1 MKHIINA
8 TLVSIGLSV
17 ASSAAWAQFAPTMNA
32 AAVQAEVQ
40 KQLAANTSQEAIIK
54 AATEANISPDSLIQA
69 LTSSVPKDQLQAVVA
84 LLAKQFA
91 NNQPALNVLAAS
103 AKAQGLSEDQ
113 TRSIIVASSP
123 ASNSNFALAG
133 VGGNTPANFV
143 APVNSLFNSNSPVSG
158 SGSGAPAS
166 AN

>member
-17 ASSAAWAQFAPTMNA
+17 ASSAAWAQFAPTMDA
-32 AAVQAEVQ
+32 AAVKAQVQ
-40 KQLAANTSQEAIIK
+40 KQLNENASIEAIIN
-54 AATEANISPDSLIQA
+54 AATEANISPESLIQA
-69 LTSSVPKDQLQAVVA
+69 LTSSVPKDKLEQVVA

-103 AKAQGLSEDQ
+103 AQGQGLSADQ
-113 TRSIIVASSP
+113 ARNIIAANIP
-123 ASNSNFALAG
+123 GANFALAG
-133 VGGNTPANFV
+133 LGGSATPTSLV
-143 APVNSLFNSNSPVSG
+143 TPVNSLFNSNSPVSG

>member
-8 TLVSIGLSV
+8 TLVSVGLSV
-17 ASSAAWAQFAPTMNA
+17 ASSAAWAQFAPTMDA

-40 KQLAANTSQEAIIK
+40 KQLAANTSEEAIIK
-54 AATEANISPDSLIQA
+54 AAADANISPESLIQA
-69 LTSSVPKDQLQAVVA
+69 LTASVPAAKLEQVVA

-91 NNQPALNVLAAS
+91 ANQPALNVLATS
-103 AKAQGLSEDQ
+103 AQARGLSAAQ
-113 TRSIIVASSP
+113 TRNIIVASSP
-123 ASNSNFALAG
+123 ASNFALAG
-133 VGGNTPANFV
+133 VGGNTPSVNV
-143 APVNSLFNSNSPVSG
+143 TPVNSLFNSNSPASG

>member
-17 ASSAAWAQFAPTMNA
+17 ASSAAWAQFAPTMDA
-32 AAVQAEVQ
+32 AAVKAQVQ
-40 KQLAANTSQEAIIK
+40 KQLNENASIEAIIK

-103 AKAQGLSEDQ
+103 AQAQGLSAAQ
-113 TRSIIVASSP
+113 TRNIIVANSP
-123 ASNSNFALAG
+123 GANIALAG
-133 VGGNTPANFV
+133 LGGGATPSV
-143 APVNSLFNSNSPVSG
+143 SVTPVNSLFNSNSPVSG

>member
-17 ASSAAWAQFAPTMNA
+17 ASSAAWAQFAPTMDA
-32 AAVQAEVQ
+32 AAVKAQVQ
-40 KQLAANTSQEAIIK
+40 KQLSENASTEAIIK
-54 AATEANISPDSLIQA
+54 AATEANISPESLIQA

-91 NNQPALNVLAAS
+91 ANQPALNVLATS
-103 AKAQGLSEDQ
+103 AQARGLSAAQ
-113 TRSIIVASSP
+113 TRNIIVANSP
-123 ASNSNFALAG
+123 GANIALAG
-133 VGGNTPANFV
+133 LGGGATPSV
-143 APVNSLFNSNSPVSG
+143 SVTPVNSLFNSNSPASG